1 MARRHRRPAHTV
13 EQLAELMAEGELIPG
28 FGKRLRELVL
38 P

>member
-1 MARRHRRPAHTV
+1 MVSRHRRPAHTV

-28 FGKRLRELVL
+28 FGKRLGELLL